1 MELGGVNRASAGTTA
16 QVAPRQDVNAT
27 AGTAA
32 VDLKPEETVQATP
45 AGDAVQVNLSNDA
58 DAAAKRMAALRDVIE
73 RRVETDPRTREVV
86 YKLVRE
92 GNGQVLLQLP
102 DEQVLRLREYLAK
115 ATELRKNADALA
127 AEAGDR
133 NVTRIA

>member
-1 MELGGVNRASAGTTA
+1 MELGGVNKTSVGATT

-45 AGDAVQVNLSNDA
+45 AGDAVQVSLSNDA
-58 DAAAKRMAALRDVIE
+58 DAAAKRMAALSDVIE
-73 RRVETDPRTREVV
+73 RRVETDPRTSEVV

-92 GNGQVLLQLP
+92 GSGQVLLQLP

-115 ATELRKNADALA
+115 ATESRENADKLA
-127 AEAGDR
+127 AKTGDH
-133 NVTRIA
+133 NFTRIA

>member
-1 MELGGVNRASAGTTA
+1 MELGGVNKASAGTTA
-16 QVAPRQDVNAT
+16 QVVPRQDVNAT

-45 AGDAVQVNLSNDA
+45 AGDAVQVSLSNDA
-58 DAAAKRMAALRDVIE
+58 DAAAKRIAALRDVID

-86 YKLVRE
+86 YKFVRE
-92 GNGQVLLQLP
+92 GSGQVLLQLP

-115 ATELRKNADALA
+115 ANEQREQIDEQASKASRAP
-127 AEAGDR
+127 
-133 NVTRIA
+133 VIRIA

>member
-1 MELGGVNRASAGTTA
+1 MEFGGVKKTSVGAPT
-16 QVAPRQDVNAT
+16 QVAPRHDVNAT

-32 VDLKPEETVQATP
+32 VGLKPEETVPATP

-58 DAAAKRMAALRDVIE
+58 DAAAKRMAALRDVID
-73 RRVETDPRTREVV
+73 RRVETDPRTREVI

-115 ATELRKNADALA
+115 ATENRQHAQERASETSDQH
-127 AEAGDR
+127 
-133 NVTRIA
+133 VTRIA

>member
-1 MELGGVNRASAGTTA
+1 MEIGGVNKTSVGATA

-27 AGTAA
+27 AGSAA
-32 VDLKPEETVQATP
+32 VGLKPEETVLATP

-58 DAAAKRMAALRDVIE
+58 DAAAKRLAALRDVID
-73 RRVETDPRTREVV
+73 RRVETDPRTSDVV

-102 DEQVLRLREYLAK
+102 NEQVLRLREYLAK
-115 ATELRKNADALA
+115 ANESRQQASERASEDN
-127 AEAGDR
+127 GQH
-133 NVTRIA
+133 VTRIA

>member
-1 MELGGVNRASAGTTA
+1 MELGGVNKTSVGATT

-45 AGDAVQVNLSNDA
+45 AGDAVQVSLSNDA
-58 DAAAKRMAALRDVIE
+58 DAAARRMAALSDVIE
-73 RRVETDPRTREVV
+73 RRVETDPRTSEVV

-92 GNGQVLLQLP
+92 GSGQILLQLP
-102 DEQVLRLREYLAK
+102 DEQVLRLREYLSK
-115 ATELRKNADALA
+115 ANEQRKNADEQATKA
-127 AEAGDR
+127 SNAH
-133 NVTRIA
+133 VTRIA